1 MGLAVPGR
9 LVHSCKGVGRTYGY
23 RHYMRMPGDTLLA
36 HEDAPTAVVKMHARY
51 WLTSLIVCEIIKM
64 LSEGAKW
71 RFSAGWYT

>member
-1 MGLAVPGR
+1 
-9 LVHSCKGVGRTYGY
+9 
-23 RHYMRMPGDTLLA
+23 MRMPGDTLLA

-64 LSEGAKW
+64 RSEGAKW